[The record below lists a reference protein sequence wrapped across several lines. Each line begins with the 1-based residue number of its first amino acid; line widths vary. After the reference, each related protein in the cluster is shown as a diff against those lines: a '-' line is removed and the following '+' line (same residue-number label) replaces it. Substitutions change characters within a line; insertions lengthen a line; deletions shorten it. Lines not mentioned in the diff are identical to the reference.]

1 MESKRQRD
9 TFIFYRSFKESMSDL
24 SDADKLIMYE
34 AITDYSLDMKEPELT
49 GFPKALFSLIRP
61 FLDANTQRWKN
72 GCKGG
77 APKGN
82 KNNRFSKS
90 TTEVQPEVNQ
100 STTEVQANKDK
111 NVNKDKNKDI
121 NKESTIVSKKD
132 ELSLFPEEKIDWGGL
147 MDYFNSTF
155 KGKLPAIKSVDAKRK
170 KAIKARVAQ
179 YGKQAISDVFQK
191 VLDSPFLLGEND
203 RNWRCDFDWIFK
215 SANFTKI
222 LEGNYNGKRTDTA
235 AARRESVSSLTD
247 LAEELLQSSMPKEG

>member
-1 MESKRQRD
+1 MESEKQRD

-90 TTEVQPEVNQ
+90 TTEVQPKYNQ

-121 NKESTIVSKKD
+121 NKENTIVSKKD
-132 ELSLFPEEKIDWGGL
+132 ELSLSSPSEEFIKFNQWLDDHCPFVLKVKTQMTEPE
-147 MDYFNSTF
+147 YQ
-155 KGKLPAIKSVDAKRK
+155 KLLAKYTK
-170 KAIKARVAQ
+170 KE
-179 YGKQAISDVFQK
+179 ISDV
-191 VLDSPFLLGEND
+191 LESLN
-203 RNWRCDFDWIFK
+203 NWKDFPK
-215 SANFTKI
+215 
-222 LEGNYNGKRTDTA
+222 KRTNVYRSTLD
-235 AARRESVSSLTD
+235 
-247 LAEELLQSSMPKEG
+247 ELKKKFGER

>member
-1 MESKRQRD
+1 
-9 TFIFYRSFKESMSDL
+9 MSDL
-24 SDADKLIMYE
+24 SDTDKLIMYE

-121 NKESTIVSKKD
+121 NKENTIVSKKD
-132 ELSLFPEEKIDWGGL
+132 ELSLSSPSEEFIKFNQWLDKHCPFVLKVKTQMTEPE
-147 MDYFNSTF
+147 YQ
-155 KGKLPAIKSVDAKRK
+155 KLLAKYTK
-170 KAIKARVAQ
+170 KE
-179 YGKQAISDVFQK
+179 ISDV
-191 VLDSPFLLGEND
+191 LESLNNWND
-203 RNWRCDFDWIFK
+203 FPK
-215 SANFTKI
+215 
-222 LEGNYNGKRTDTA
+222 KRTNVYRSTLD
-235 AARRESVSSLTD
+235 
-247 LAEELLQSSMPKEG
+247 ELKKKFGER

>member
-90 TTEVQPEVNQ
+90 TTEVQPKYNQ

-121 NKESTIVSKKD
+121 NKENTIVSKKD
-132 ELSLFPEEKIDWGGL
+132 ELSLSSPSEEFIKFNQWLDKHCPFVLKVKTQMTEPEYQKLLAKYTKKEICDVLESLNNWKDFPK
-147 MDYFNSTF
+147 
-155 KGKLPAIKSVDAKRK
+155 
-170 KAIKARVAQ
+170 
-179 YGKQAISDVFQK
+179 
-191 VLDSPFLLGEND
+191 
-203 RNWRCDFDWIFK
+203 
-215 SANFTKI
+215 
-222 LEGNYNGKRTDTA
+222 KRTNVYRSTLD
-235 AARRESVSSLTD
+235 
-247 LAEELLQSSMPKEG
+247 ELKKKFGER

>member
-111 NVNKDKNKDI
+111 NVNKDKNNDI

-132 ELSLFPEEKIDWGGL
+132 EHSLSSPSEEFIKFNQWLDKHCPFVLKVKTQMTEPEYQKLLAKYTKKEICDVLESLNNWKDFPK
-147 MDYFNSTF
+147 
-155 KGKLPAIKSVDAKRK
+155 
-170 KAIKARVAQ
+170 
-179 YGKQAISDVFQK
+179 
-191 VLDSPFLLGEND
+191 
-203 RNWRCDFDWIFK
+203 
-215 SANFTKI
+215 
-222 LEGNYNGKRTDTA
+222 KRTNVYRSTLD
-235 AARRESVSSLTD
+235 
-247 LAEELLQSSMPKEG
+247 ELKKKFGER

>member
-34 AITDYSLDMKEPELT
+34 AITDYSHDMKEPELT

-132 ELSLFPEEKIDWGGL
+132 ELSLSSPSEEFIKFNQWLDKHCPFVLKVKTQMTEPEYQKLLAKYTKKEICDVLESLNNWKDFPK
-147 MDYFNSTF
+147 
-155 KGKLPAIKSVDAKRK
+155 
-170 KAIKARVAQ
+170 
-179 YGKQAISDVFQK
+179 
-191 VLDSPFLLGEND
+191 
-203 RNWRCDFDWIFK
+203 
-215 SANFTKI
+215 
-222 LEGNYNGKRTDTA
+222 KRTNVYRSTLD
-235 AARRESVSSLTD
+235 
-247 LAEELLQSSMPKEG
+247 ELKKKFGER

>member
-132 ELSLFPEEKIDWGGL
+132 ELSLSSPSEEFIKFNQWLDKHCPFVLKVKTHMTEPEYQKLLAKYTKKEICDVLESLNNWKDFPK
-147 MDYFNSTF
+147 
-155 KGKLPAIKSVDAKRK
+155 
-170 KAIKARVAQ
+170 
-179 YGKQAISDVFQK
+179 
-191 VLDSPFLLGEND
+191 
-203 RNWRCDFDWIFK
+203 
-215 SANFTKI
+215 
-222 LEGNYNGKRTDTA
+222 KRTNVYRSTLD
-235 AARRESVSSLTD
+235 
-247 LAEELLQSSMPKEG
+247 ELKKKFGER

>member
-1 MESKRQRD
+1 MESKKQRD

-121 NKESTIVSKKD
+121 NKENTIVSKKD
-132 ELSLFPEEKIDWGGL
+132 ELSLSSPSEEFIKFNQWLDKHCPFVLNVKTQMTEPE
-147 MDYFNSTF
+147 YQ
-155 KGKLPAIKSVDAKRK
+155 KLLAKYTK
-170 KAIKARVAQ
+170 KE
-179 YGKQAISDVFQK
+179 ISDV
-191 VLDSPFLLGEND
+191 LESLNNWND
-203 RNWRCDFDWIFK
+203 FPK
-215 SANFTKI
+215 
-222 LEGNYNGKRTDTA
+222 KRTNVYRSTLD
-235 AARRESVSSLTD
+235 
-247 LAEELLQSSMPKEG
+247 ELKKKFGER

>member
-100 STTEVQANKDK
+100 STTEVQAIKDK

-132 ELSLFPEEKIDWGGL
+132 ELSLSSPSEEFIKFNQWLDKHCPFVLKVKTQMTEPEYQKLLAKYTKKEICDVLESLNNWKDFPK
-147 MDYFNSTF
+147 
-155 KGKLPAIKSVDAKRK
+155 
-170 KAIKARVAQ
+170 
-179 YGKQAISDVFQK
+179 
-191 VLDSPFLLGEND
+191 
-203 RNWRCDFDWIFK
+203 
-215 SANFTKI
+215 
-222 LEGNYNGKRTDTA
+222 KRTNVYRSTLD
-235 AARRESVSSLTD
+235 
-247 LAEELLQSSMPKEG
+247 ELKKKFGER

>member
-24 SDADKLIMYE
+24 SDTDKLIMYE

-100 STTEVQANKDK
+100 STTEVQANKNK

-121 NKESTIVSKKD
+121 NKENTIVSKKD
-132 ELSLFPEEKIDWGGL
+132 ELSLSSPSEEFIKFNQWLDKHCPFVLKVKTQMTEPE
-147 MDYFNSTF
+147 YQ
-155 KGKLPAIKSVDAKRK
+155 KLLAKYTK
-170 KAIKARVAQ
+170 KE
-179 YGKQAISDVFQK
+179 ISDV
-191 VLDSPFLLGEND
+191 LESLNNWND
-203 RNWRCDFDWIFK
+203 FPK
-215 SANFTKI
+215 
-222 LEGNYNGKRTDTA
+222 KRTNVYRSTLD
-235 AARRESVSSLTD
+235 
-247 LAEELLQSSMPKEG
+247 ELKKKFGER

>member
-24 SDADKLIMYE
+24 SDTDKLIMYE
-34 AITDYSLDMKEPELT
+34 AITDYSLDMKEPEFT

-121 NKESTIVSKKD
+121 NKENTIVSKKD
-132 ELSLFPEEKIDWGGL
+132 ELSLSSPSEEFIKFNQWLDKHCPFVLKVKTQMTEPE
-147 MDYFNSTF
+147 YQ
-155 KGKLPAIKSVDAKRK
+155 KLLAKYTK
-170 KAIKARVAQ
+170 KE
-179 YGKQAISDVFQK
+179 ISDV
-191 VLDSPFLLGEND
+191 LESLNNWND
-203 RNWRCDFDWIFK
+203 FPK
-215 SANFTKI
+215 
-222 LEGNYNGKRTDTA
+222 KRTNVYRSTLD
-235 AARRESVSSLTD
+235 
-247 LAEELLQSSMPKEG
+247 ELKKKFGER

>member
-132 ELSLFPEEKIDWGGL
+132 ELSLSSPSEEFIKFNQWLDKHCPFVLKVKTQMTEPE
-147 MDYFNSTF
+147 YQ
-155 KGKLPAIKSVDAKRK
+155 KLLAKYTK
-170 KAIKARVAQ
+170 KE
-179 YGKQAISDVFQK
+179 ISDV
-191 VLDSPFLLGEND
+191 LESLN
-203 RNWRCDFDWIFK
+203 NWKDFPK
-215 SANFTKI
+215 
-222 LEGNYNGKRTDTA
+222 KRTNVYRSTLD
-235 AARRESVSSLTD
+235 
-247 LAEELLQSSMPKEG
+247 ELKKKFGER

>member
-1 MESKRQRD
+1 MESKKQRD

-121 NKESTIVSKKD
+121 NKENTIVSKKN
-132 ELSLFPEEKIDWGGL
+132 ELSLSSPSEEFIKFNQWLDKHCPFVLKVKTQMTEPEYQKLLAKYTKKEICDVLESLNNWKDFPK
-147 MDYFNSTF
+147 
-155 KGKLPAIKSVDAKRK
+155 
-170 KAIKARVAQ
+170 
-179 YGKQAISDVFQK
+179 
-191 VLDSPFLLGEND
+191 
-203 RNWRCDFDWIFK
+203 
-215 SANFTKI
+215 
-222 LEGNYNGKRTDTA
+222 KRTNVYRSTLD
-235 AARRESVSSLTD
+235 
-247 LAEELLQSSMPKEG
+247 ELKKKFGER

>member
-1 MESKRQRD
+1 MESKKQRD

-121 NKESTIVSKKD
+121 NKENTIVSKKD
-132 ELSLFPEEKIDWGGL
+132 ELSLSSPSEEFIKFNQWLDKHCPFVLKVKTQMTEPE
-147 MDYFNSTF
+147 YQ
-155 KGKLPAIKSVDAKRK
+155 KLLAKYTK
-170 KAIKARVAQ
+170 KE
-179 YGKQAISDVFQK
+179 ISDV
-191 VLDSPFLLGEND
+191 LESLN
-203 RNWRCDFDWIFK
+203 NWKDFPK
-215 SANFTKI
+215 
-222 LEGNYNGKRTDTA
+222 KRTNVYRSTLD
-235 AARRESVSSLTD
+235 
-247 LAEELLQSSMPKEG
+247 ELKKKFGER

>member
-1 MESKRQRD
+1 MESKKQRD

-77 APKGN
+77 APRGN

-121 NKESTIVSKKD
+121 NKENTIVSKKD
-132 ELSLFPEEKIDWGGL
+132 ELSLSSPSEEFIKFNQWLEKHCPFVLKVKTQMTEPE
-147 MDYFNSTF
+147 YQ
-155 KGKLPAIKSVDAKRK
+155 KLLAKYTK
-170 KAIKARVAQ
+170 KE
-179 YGKQAISDVFQK
+179 ISDV
-191 VLDSPFLLGEND
+191 LESLN
-203 RNWRCDFDWIFK
+203 NWKDFPK
-215 SANFTKI
+215 
-222 LEGNYNGKRTDTA
+222 KRTNVYRSTLD
-235 AARRESVSSLTD
+235 
-247 LAEELLQSSMPKEG
+247 ELKKKFGER

>member
-111 NVNKDKNKDI
+111 NVNKGKNKDI

-132 ELSLFPEEKIDWGGL
+132 ELSLSSPSEEFIKFNQWLDKHCPFVLKVKTQMTEPEYQKLLAKYTKKEICDVLESLNNWKDFPK
-147 MDYFNSTF
+147 
-155 KGKLPAIKSVDAKRK
+155 
-170 KAIKARVAQ
+170 
-179 YGKQAISDVFQK
+179 
-191 VLDSPFLLGEND
+191 
-203 RNWRCDFDWIFK
+203 
-215 SANFTKI
+215 
-222 LEGNYNGKRTDTA
+222 KRTNVYRSTLD
-235 AARRESVSSLTD
+235 
-247 LAEELLQSSMPKEG
+247 ELKKKFGER

>member
-1 MESKRQRD
+1 MESKKQRD

-77 APKGN
+77 ATRGN

-121 NKESTIVSKKD
+121 NKENTIVSKKD
-132 ELSLFPEEKIDWGGL
+132 ELSLSSPSEEFIKFNQWLEKHCPFVLKVKTQMTEPE
-147 MDYFNSTF
+147 YQ
-155 KGKLPAIKSVDAKRK
+155 KLLAKYTK
-170 KAIKARVAQ
+170 KE
-179 YGKQAISDVFQK
+179 ISDV
-191 VLDSPFLLGEND
+191 LESLNNWND
-203 RNWRCDFDWIFK
+203 FPK
-215 SANFTKI
+215 
-222 LEGNYNGKRTDTA
+222 KRTNVYRSTLD
-235 AARRESVSSLTD
+235 
-247 LAEELLQSSMPKEG
+247 ELKKKFGER

>member
-24 SDADKLIMYE
+24 SDTDKLIMYE

-132 ELSLFPEEKIDWGGL
+132 ELSLSSPSEEFIKFNQWLDKHCPFVLKVKTQMTEPEYQKLLAKYTKKEICDVLESLNNWKDFPK
-147 MDYFNSTF
+147 
-155 KGKLPAIKSVDAKRK
+155 
-170 KAIKARVAQ
+170 
-179 YGKQAISDVFQK
+179 
-191 VLDSPFLLGEND
+191 
-203 RNWRCDFDWIFK
+203 
-215 SANFTKI
+215 
-222 LEGNYNGKRTDTA
+222 KRTNVYRSTLD
-235 AARRESVSSLTD
+235 
-247 LAEELLQSSMPKEG
+247 ELKKKFGER

>member
-1 MESKRQRD
+1 
-9 TFIFYRSFKESMSDL
+9 MSDL
-24 SDADKLIMYE
+24 SDTDKLIMYE

-90 TTEVQPEVNQ
+90 TTEVQPKVNQ

-121 NKESTIVSKKD
+121 NKENTIVSKKD
-132 ELSLFPEEKIDWGGL
+132 ELSLSSPSEEFIKFNQWLDKHCPFVLKVKTQMTEPE
-147 MDYFNSTF
+147 YQ
-155 KGKLPAIKSVDAKRK
+155 KLLAKYTK
-170 KAIKARVAQ
+170 KE
-179 YGKQAISDVFQK
+179 ISDV
-191 VLDSPFLLGEND
+191 LESLNNWND
-203 RNWRCDFDWIFK
+203 FPK
-215 SANFTKI
+215 
-222 LEGNYNGKRTDTA
+222 KRTNVYRSTLD
-235 AARRESVSSLTD
+235 
-247 LAEELLQSSMPKEG
+247 ELKKKFGER

>member
-1 MESKRQRD
+1 
-9 TFIFYRSFKESMSDL
+9 MSDL

-132 ELSLFPEEKIDWGGL
+132 ELSLSSPSEEFIKFNQWLDKHCPFVLKVKTQMTEPEYQKLLAKYTKKEICDVLESLNNWKDFPKKRINV
-147 MDYFNSTF
+147 YRST
-155 KGKLPAIKSVDAKRK
+155 LDELK
-170 KAIKARVAQ
+170 KK
-179 YGKQAISDVFQK
+179 F
-191 VLDSPFLLGEND
+191 GE
-203 RNWRCDFDWIFK
+203 R
-215 SANFTKI
+215 
-222 LEGNYNGKRTDTA
+222 
-235 AARRESVSSLTD
+235 
-247 LAEELLQSSMPKEG
+247 

>member
-132 ELSLFPEEKIDWGGL
+132 ELSLSSPSEEFIKFNQWLDKHCPFVLKVKTQMTEPEYQKLLAKYTKKEICDVLESLNNWKDFPKKRPNV
-147 MDYFNSTF
+147 YRST
-155 KGKLPAIKSVDAKRK
+155 LDELK
-170 KAIKARVAQ
+170 KK
-179 YGKQAISDVFQK
+179 F
-191 VLDSPFLLGEND
+191 GE
-203 RNWRCDFDWIFK
+203 R
-215 SANFTKI
+215 
-222 LEGNYNGKRTDTA
+222 
-235 AARRESVSSLTD
+235 
-247 LAEELLQSSMPKEG
+247 

>member
-132 ELSLFPEEKIDWGGL
+132 ELSLSSPSEEFIK
-147 MDYFNSTF
+147 FN
-155 KGKLPAIKSVDAKRK
+155 
-170 KAIKARVAQ
+170 Q
-179 YGKQAISDVFQK
+179 W
-191 VLDSPFLLGEND
+191 LDKHCPFLLKVKTQMTEPEYQKLLAKYTKKEICDVLESLN
-203 RNWRCDFDWIFK
+203 NWKDFPK
-215 SANFTKI
+215 
-222 LEGNYNGKRTDTA
+222 KRTNVYRSTLD
-235 AARRESVSSLTD
+235 
-247 LAEELLQSSMPKEG
+247 ELKKKFGER

>member
-111 NVNKDKNKDI
+111 NVNKDKNKGI

-132 ELSLFPEEKIDWGGL
+132 ELSLSSPSEEFIKFNQWLDKHCPFVLKVKTQMTEPEYQKLLAKYTKKEICDVLESLNNWKDFPK
-147 MDYFNSTF
+147 
-155 KGKLPAIKSVDAKRK
+155 
-170 KAIKARVAQ
+170 
-179 YGKQAISDVFQK
+179 
-191 VLDSPFLLGEND
+191 
-203 RNWRCDFDWIFK
+203 
-215 SANFTKI
+215 
-222 LEGNYNGKRTDTA
+222 KRTNVYRSTLD
-235 AARRESVSSLTD
+235 
-247 LAEELLQSSMPKEG
+247 ELKKKFGER

>member
-1 MESKRQRD
+1 MESKGQRD

-132 ELSLFPEEKIDWGGL
+132 ELSLSSPSEEFIKFNQWLDKHCPFVLKVKTQMTEPEYQKLLAKYTKKEICDVLESLNNWKDFPK
-147 MDYFNSTF
+147 
-155 KGKLPAIKSVDAKRK
+155 
-170 KAIKARVAQ
+170 
-179 YGKQAISDVFQK
+179 
-191 VLDSPFLLGEND
+191 
-203 RNWRCDFDWIFK
+203 
-215 SANFTKI
+215 
-222 LEGNYNGKRTDTA
+222 KRTNVYRSTLD
-235 AARRESVSSLTD
+235 
-247 LAEELLQSSMPKEG
+247 ELKKKFGER

>member
-1 MESKRQRD
+1 MEGKKQRD

-121 NKESTIVSKKD
+121 NKENTIVSKKD
-132 ELSLFPEEKIDWGGL
+132 ELSLSSPSEEFIKFNQWLDKHCPFVLKVKTQMTEPE
-147 MDYFNSTF
+147 YQ
-155 KGKLPAIKSVDAKRK
+155 KLLAKYTK
-170 KAIKARVAQ
+170 KE
-179 YGKQAISDVFQK
+179 ISDV
-191 VLDSPFLLGEND
+191 LESLN
-203 RNWRCDFDWIFK
+203 NWKDFPK
-215 SANFTKI
+215 
-222 LEGNYNGKRTDTA
+222 KRTNVYRSTLD
-235 AARRESVSSLTD
+235 
-247 LAEELLQSSMPKEG
+247 ELKKKFGER

>member
-1 MESKRQRD
+1 MESKKQRD

-77 APKGN
+77 APRGN

-121 NKESTIVSKKD
+121 NKENTIVSKKD
-132 ELSLFPEEKIDWGGL
+132 ELSLSSPSEEFIKFNQWLDKHCPFVLKVKTQMTEPE
-147 MDYFNSTF
+147 YQ
-155 KGKLPAIKSVDAKRK
+155 KLLAKYTK
-170 KAIKARVAQ
+170 KE
-179 YGKQAISDVFQK
+179 ISDV
-191 VLDSPFLLGEND
+191 LESLN
-203 RNWRCDFDWIFK
+203 NWKDFPK
-215 SANFTKI
+215 
-222 LEGNYNGKRTDTA
+222 KRTNVYRSTLD
-235 AARRESVSSLTD
+235 
-247 LAEELLQSSMPKEG
+247 ELKKKFGER

>member
-132 ELSLFPEEKIDWGGL
+132 ELSLSSPSEEFIK
-147 MDYFNSTF
+147 FNKWLKENCPFVLNVKAQMSEREYN
-155 KGKLPAIKSVDAKRK
+155 KLAKKYTK
-170 KAIKARVAQ
+170 KE
-179 YGKQAISDVFQK
+179 ISDV
-191 VLDSPFLLGEND
+191 LESLN
-203 RNWRCDFDWIFK
+203 NWRDFPK
-215 SANFTKI
+215 
-222 LEGNYNGKRTDTA
+222 KRA
-235 AARRESVSSLTD
+235 SVYRSTLD
-247 LAEELLQSSMPKEG
+247 ELKKKFGER

>member
-1 MESKRQRD
+1 
-9 TFIFYRSFKESMSDL
+9 MSDL

-132 ELSLFPEEKIDWGGL
+132 ELSLSSPSEEFIKFNQWLDKHCPFVLNVKTQMTEPE
-147 MDYFNSTF
+147 YQ
-155 KGKLPAIKSVDAKRK
+155 KLLAKYTK
-170 KAIKARVAQ
+170 KE
-179 YGKQAISDVFQK
+179 ISDV
-191 VLDSPFLLGEND
+191 LESLNNWND
-203 RNWRCDFDWIFK
+203 FPK
-215 SANFTKI
+215 
-222 LEGNYNGKRTDTA
+222 KRTNVYRSTLD
-235 AARRESVSSLTD
+235 
-247 LAEELLQSSMPKEG
+247 ELKKKFGER